1 MTLSSVG
8 VRGCLLILISLFAF
22 CAATVGGF
30 FQLLLP
36 PYFCCICIGTS
47 EALGNY
53 HEVLLP
59 RLLCLVVCV

>member
-1 MTLSSVG
+1 MTVSSVAE
-8 VRGCLLILISLFAF
+8 RGCLLILISLFAF

-36 PYFCCICIGTS
+36 PYFCCICI

-59 RLLCLVVCV
+59 RPLCLVVCV